1 MRIIIVLALS
11 IISLMSYSQKKIQ
24 VKSVSEKFSVGN
36 VDALQTQVYEA
47 DAKYVKKAWK
57 KLIKKYSESVKMK
70 DEIFADDVLIKRMSN
85 NTFDIYTRAKD
96 AKDGIVEITCAV
108 DLGGAYLSKS
118 LHPEK
123 FKVFAGILKD
133 FVVEVSKEAVRQE
146 MDDQEK
152 ILDKLSKE
160 QEHLVSDNKKMK
172 EEIEDYKKKIAD
184 NEKALEQNLK
194 DQESK
199 KKEIEEQ
206 RAVVIKLSEKERA
219 IQ

>member
-57 KLIKKYSESVKMK
+57 KLIKKYSGSVKMK

-85 NTFDIYTRAKD
+85 NTFDIYTHVKD

-118 LHPEK
+118 QHPEK
-123 FKVFAGILKD
+123 FKVFSGILKD
-133 FVVEVSKEAVRQE
+133 FVVEVSKEAVREE